1 LQWTGEPFTSKA
13 SEAVENN
20 LPAKLPEEETLP
32 ARRRSRWKRLL
43 ILISGWFFIV
53 LGILGLFLPIL
64 QGILFLAIGSYLLSL
79 ESPWVRQKMLQFQ
92 RRYPKLGATLD
103 EARIRAARYARKILG
118 KRE

>member
-1 LQWTGEPFTSKA
+1 M
-13 SEAVENN
+13 ENN
-20 LPAKLPEEETLP
+20 LPAKLPDEEKLP

-79 ESPWVRQKMLQFQ
+79 ESPWVRRRMLQLQ
-92 RRYPKLGATLD
+92 RRYPKLNATLE
-103 EARIRAARYARKILG
+103 EARLRAAHYARKIIG
-118 KRE
+118 KKE